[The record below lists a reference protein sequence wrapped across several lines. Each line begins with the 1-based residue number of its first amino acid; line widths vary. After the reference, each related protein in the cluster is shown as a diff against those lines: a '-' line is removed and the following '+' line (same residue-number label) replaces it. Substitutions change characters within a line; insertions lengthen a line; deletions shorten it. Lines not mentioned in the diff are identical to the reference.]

1 MSLSWVFFP
10 NYNSDWD
17 PRITYAPQKVD
28 ATSRSNFFQPIFMVQ
43 PAENISRSYP
53 AIAWQLMAMDTWAR
67 PRPAV
72 GIRNAWSQARVRS
85 SLIVVGNPLPQDR
98 PKMLLAQRDQVV
110 QSFTADR
117 SHQPFAVSIG
127 LRRLHGCS

>member
-1 MSLSWVFFP
+1 
-10 NYNSDWD
+10 
-17 PRITYAPQKVD
+17 
-28 ATSRSNFFQPIFMVQ
+28 MVQ

-85 SLIVVGNPLPQDR
+85 SPIVVGNPLPQDR
-98 PKMLLAQRDQVV
+98 PQMLLAQD
-110 QSFTADR
+110 
-117 SHQPFAVSIG
+117 QPFTHPGEGGHDDAVRKIELSHPLWSEQWLIRH
-127 LRRLHGCS
+127 LTNSCTEF

>member
-1 MSLSWVFFP
+1 MLRDVEMQDTP
-10 NYNSDWD
+10 AIMADD
-17 PRITYAPQKVD
+17 KEAVEHAEGDRGHGEEVHGCAPQKVD
-28 ATSRSNFFQPIFMVQ
+28 ATSRSNFFEPIFMVQ

-85 SLIVVGNPLPQDR
+85 SPIVVANPLPQDR
-98 PKMLLAQRDQVV
+98 PKMLLLNGI
-110 QSFTADR
+110 T
-117 SHQPFAVSIG
+117 
-127 LRRLHGCS
+127 